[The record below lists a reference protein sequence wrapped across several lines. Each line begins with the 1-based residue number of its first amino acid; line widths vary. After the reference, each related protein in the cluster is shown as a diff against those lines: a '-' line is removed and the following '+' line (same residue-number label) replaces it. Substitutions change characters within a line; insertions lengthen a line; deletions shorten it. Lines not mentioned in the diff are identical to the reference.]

1 MKSGDD
7 TLDELERIK
16 RRVIALEKAVVALEQ
31 PAALPA
37 PPAKELTQRDSD
49 NKGFD
54 SWCLTQSFVPA
65 LDTVWRAALAYRDKQ
80 NAEDLELLRST
91 MQWVAPKS
99 FAYESLRRRCGLDQ

>member
-49 NKGFD
+49 DKGFD

-65 LDTVWRAALAYRDKQ
+65 LDTVWHAALAYRDGQ
-80 NAEDLELLRST
+80 NREDLEGVPYGIECWSRNKVLN
-91 MQWVAPKS
+91 
-99 FAYESLRRRCGLDQ
+99 LRRRAGLDQ